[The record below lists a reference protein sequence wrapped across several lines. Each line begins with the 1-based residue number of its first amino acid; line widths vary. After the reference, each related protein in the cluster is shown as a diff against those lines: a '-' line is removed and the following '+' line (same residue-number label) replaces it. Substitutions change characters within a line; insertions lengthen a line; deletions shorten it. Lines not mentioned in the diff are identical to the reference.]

1 MKPQPFD
8 CLDCGA
14 CCKAFGIY
22 EVCPSD
28 PTPKHLTVPTEL
40 GYARMKVIDF
50 TCIALNHDNCCNI
63 YDDRPSACRKL
74 VPGGDLCLMARKQ
87 MGIPPKPQSSPHQ

>member
-1 MKPQPFD
+1 MTQQPFTAD

-22 EVCPSD
+22 EVYPTD
-28 PTPKHLTVPTEL
+28 PTPKHLTDPTEL
-40 GYARMKVIDF
+40 GYRRMKTIEF

-63 YDDRPSACRKL
+63 YDDRPLVCRQL
-74 VPGGDLCLMARKQ
+74 TTGSDLCLMARKQ
-87 MGIPPKPQSSPHQ
+87 MGIQP